1 MSDASISIKTNL
13 GNRTY
18 EANSQPLET
27 KTLGMI
33 NLSDNND
40 FSVPF
45 QIPDGP
51 KVYFR
56 PDQVDAIR
64 MASMGNRIQQAMG
77 EDPGVTISVNGT
89 AYALSGQDLQT
100 QLNGKGYLM

>member
-1 MSDASISIKTNL
+1 MSDGSISINTRIGTK
-13 GNRTY
+13 TY
-18 EANSQPLET
+18 EANSKPLET
-27 KTLGMI
+27 KTLGLL
-33 NLSDNND
+33 NLDDSND

-64 MASMGNRIQQAMG
+64 MASMGNRLQQAMG
-77 EDPGVTISVNGT
+77 EDPGVTITVNGKS
-89 AYALSGQDLQT
+89 YSISGQDLQT
-100 QLNGKGYLM
+100 QLQGRGALM